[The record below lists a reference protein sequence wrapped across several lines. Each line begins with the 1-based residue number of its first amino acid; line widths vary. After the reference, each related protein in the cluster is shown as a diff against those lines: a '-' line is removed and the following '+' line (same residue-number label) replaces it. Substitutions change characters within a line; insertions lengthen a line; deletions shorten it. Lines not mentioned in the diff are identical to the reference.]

1 MSNRQVLL
9 MIVLV
14 TFLSLTLAWVI
25 ERAQVRAFMGDFDKW
40 WEARTSDGTSPDP
53 NNG

>member
-1 MSNRQVLL
+1 

-25 ERAQVRAFMGDFDKW
+25 ERAQVRAFMGDFDRW
-40 WEARTSDGTSPDP
+40 WEERTGDGATGPGTDG
-53 NNG
+53 N